1 MPFVRIDYIKN
12 QYSEEELTKIS
23 RVLQSSLVDD
33 FDVPEKDC
41 FQVFQNHES
50 FEFHYDPDYLC
61 GTRTDRLLYIYITCG
76 DGRSQA
82 KKLKFYETLSLSLS
96 RQCQVETE
104 NIFIILNESERENW
118 SFGNGL
124 AQAL

>member
-41 FQVFQNHES
+41 FQVFQTMNLLNFIMIQTIYVAQEQIDCFTS
-50 FEFHYDPDYLC
+50 ISRV
-61 GTRTDRLLYIYITCG
+61 GT
-76 DGRSQA
+76 A
-82 KKLKFYETLSLSLS
+82 EV
-96 RQCQVETE
+96 RQK
-104 NIFIILNESERENW
+104 N
-118 SFGNGL
+118 
-124 AQAL
+124 